1 MVILREWNLKPYD
14 SYMTY
19 LSVENLSKQ
28 FGGDPLFEGLTFRI
42 GREDKTALV
51 AENGSGKSTLLKIL
65 AGKETPETGEVMIQK
80 GITTGYL
87 EQDPL
92 LDDTKT
98 IREYKIGR
106 ASCRERLYK

>member
-1 MVILREWNLKPYD
+1 MVIFRDGNLKPYD

-19 LSVENLSKQ
+19 LSVEKLSKQ

-98 IREYKIGR
+98 IREYIATGH
-106 ASCRERLYK
+106 SGLCPIV